1 MVLFW
6 DESPCAVNYLTPCG
20 GRGQAYTPM
29 PQIFVETKQLYERSP
44 ALVLFLLYE
53 GNLERIVT
61 SFDVFIR
68 ARDLPFGRVV
78 LF

>member
-1 MVLFW
+1 MMKSEQSMIRHDQSV
-6 DESPCAVNYLTPCG
+6 SAH
-20 GRGQAYTPM
+20 GRSQAYTLM

-44 ALVLFLLYE
+44 ALVLFLLYK
-53 GNLERIVT
+53 GNLEKIVT
-61 SFDVFIR
+61 SFNIFIR